1 MKRMYAVIV
10 MAALAGLLALFAGCS
25 SSSSSSAAASGS
37 AGSASASASTSAGA
51 GASSAA
57 IDPSNLHDGE
67 YKVAVTLVGGS
78 GKASVESPA
87 KLIVAAGDMTAV
99 IVWSSSNYDLM
110 VVDGEEYLPVPRAG
124 NSTFEIPVSTLDTD
138 QAVKARTTVENESR
152 TEDYTLHF
160 DSSTLQ
166 AS

>member
-1 MKRMYAVIV
+1 MKRIFAVIA
-10 MAALAGLLALFAGCS
+10 MASLAGLLALFAGCS

-37 AGSASASASTSAGA
+37 SGSVSASATTSAGT

-67 YKVAVTLVGGS
+67 YKIEVTLEGGT

-99 IVWSSSNYDLM
+99 IVWSSSYYDLM
-110 VVDGEEYLPVPRAG
+110 VVDGQEYLPVPRAG
-124 NSTFEIPVSTLDTD
+124 NSTFEIPVLALDAD
-138 QAVKARTTVENESR
+138 QPVKARTTAMSEPH
-152 TEDYTLHF
+152 TIDYTLHF